1 MEMIKSVRLANVEVE
16 ALDELSAEELNMVAG
31 GCPPQPPQPPQVDDR
46 DFIDLKGSVF
56 DFLNPG
62 FRIGRASVSF
72 KKK

>member
-31 GCPPQPPQPPQVDDR
+31 GCPPQVDDR
-46 DFIDLKGSVF
+46 DIIDLKGTIF

-62 FRIGRASVSF
+62 VKIGRISGSF
-72 KKK
+72 KKR